1 MKRMGTGHMTNERT
15 DCIVNP
21 GGDENGRP
29 MGHSMQRGTAILWI
43 ILVLGLVVRIIYFLQ
58 LRASDLGDVLSLD
71 SSFYRELA
79 SALSSGGGLPAGA
92 LTFNPLYPAFLAFV
106 FRLFGEGL
114 NAPRLVQM
122 CIGLVTIYLVYLS
135 GRRLAGYGR
144 KGRPDGEL
152 VGLVAAG
159 MTLCYPHLILYEGSL
174 LATSLVTFLMVASFA
189 LSLVCD
195 QDLTGGREA
204 RILSRRVPL
213 WFVALILGAVLGA
226 GALGRPNLFFILII
240 AIPVWFLFRC
250 RQRSRGILLALV
262 TLAGAVILLLP
273 PIVYNASQT
282 GRFVPVTAHGGI
294 NFYVG
299 NRPGARPIYKPP
311 DWMRRDMQGA
321 IQDSKM
327 RAEQE
332 TGRSMT
338 RAEASNYW
346 FRLAVRGIV
355 SDPGGWLKLLGEKLR
370 VFWNGIEIPDIVDI
384 SFYRDACPV
393 LRFLILPFAVIS
405 PLSILGLI
413 ILARGT
419 KNRSIVYLYV
429 GVSLA
434 SVLVAYVSSR
444 YRIPAVPILI
454 LCAALYVSWVVNG
467 VLAGRNTRVLASGA
481 LLIALFFLVSIPE
494 IIVVNRSAAYTFLG
508 NHYLQIKEEEK
519 AEAAF
524 AEAYRLDPERVEN
537 KINYAR
543 ALRLRGR
550 NQQALEF
557 YALAFATDRTFP
569 KLAIEYGSLL
579 ERQGRREEAKQLYLY
594 AYSLQRRHD
603 RVLACKM
610 LSRLAYA
617 DGNRDEAASWIR
629 NALEL
634 VPGEKS
640 LVELL
645 HKLEGEP

>member
-1 MKRMGTGHMTNERT
+1 MGAGGTVNERT
-15 DCIVNP
+15 GYSIEQ
-21 GGDENGRP
+21 GGTEIERAA
-29 MGHSMQRGTAILWI
+29 GHSIQRATIILWI
-43 ILVLGLVVRIIYFLQ
+43 ILLLGLVVRIIYFLQ

-71 SSFYRELA
+71 SSFYRDLA
-79 SALSSGGGLPAGA
+79 STLSSGGGLPAGA

-114 NAPRLVQM
+114 DAPRLIQM

-144 KGRPDGEL
+144 RGLLNGEL
-152 VGLVAAG
+152 IGLIAAG
-159 MTLCYPHLILYEGSL
+159 MTLFYPHLILYEGSL
-174 LATSLVTFLMVASFA
+174 LATSLVTFSMIASFA
-189 LSLVCD
+189 LALVCD
-195 QDLTGGREA
+195 QDLTGVREA

-213 WFVALILGAVLGA
+213 WIVALILGAVLGA
-226 GALGRPNLFFILII
+226 GALGRPNLFFILIV
-240 AIPVWFLFRC
+240 AVPVWLLFRC
-250 RQRSRGILLALV
+250 RRRSRGVLLALA
-262 TLAGAVILLLP
+262 TLAGAAILLLP
-273 PIVYNASQT
+273 PVVYNASQT

-294 NFYVG
+294 NFYIG

-311 DWMRRDMQGA
+311 EWMRKDMQGA

-332 TGRSMT
+332 TGRSLSG
-338 RAEASNYW
+338 AEASNYW
-346 FRLAVRGIV
+346 FRLAMRGIA
-355 SDPGGWLKLLGEKLR
+355 SDPVGWLRLLGEKLR
-370 VFWNGIEIPDIVDI
+370 VFWNGIEIPDVVDI

-393 LRFLILPFAVIS
+393 SRILILPFAVIS

-413 ILARGT
+413 VLATGAR
-419 KNRSIVYLYV
+419 NRSIVYLYV

-434 SVLVAYVSSR
+434 SVLAAYVSSR
-444 YRIPAVPILI
+444 YRIPAIPVLI
-454 LCAALYVSWVVNG
+454 LCAAGYVSWAING
-467 VLAGRNTRVLASGA
+467 VLSGRRTRVLASGA
-481 LLIALFFLVSIPE
+481 LLIALFFLVAAPE

-508 NHYLQIKEEEK
+508 NHYLQIKKEEK

-524 AEAYRLDPERVEN
+524 AEAYRLDPDRIEN

-550 NQQALEF
+550 DQRALEF
-557 YALAFATDRTFP
+557 YALAFAKDRTYP

-579 ERQGRREEAKQLYLY
+579 ERQGRREEAKQLYRY

-617 DGNRDEAASWIR
+617 DGNRDEATSWIR
-629 NALEL
+629 KALEL